1 MGVSQR
7 TMFLARKLRWSR
19 PLHRTFCAA
28 ARPPTI
34 TVAIVAHVD
43 HGKTTL
49 VDCMLKH
56 CDEAHGDRAMD
67 SMSQEKERG
76 ITIMSKVTSMQTI
89 GARFNVVD
97 TPGHADFG
105 GEVERVMGM
114 VDGVVLLVDATEG
127 PMPQTK
133 FVVAKALE
141 AGHNLVAVL
150 NKVDRDTSD
159 CTRVENELF
168 DLLVDLGATDE
179 QLEFPFLYA
188 SAKQGWASHTAE
200 EQTECV
206 SALFDTI
213 KDHIKPR
220 KSDTAADFKMLV
232 SMMEYDQYVGR
243 VLTGRVAEGT
253 VNLNDEIR
261 ALCHTTGEVMDRGR
275 VSKIQAPRGL
285 SREVLTTAEAGDVIM
300 VAGLSKATVSHTLC
314 APGVTE
320 AISAPAIDP
329 PTISMMF
336 GVNDSPL
343 GGKEGDKLTSAMIR
357 DRVRKEIENNISFTM
372 GHAEGNTEGAL
383 VMARGSMQLGI
394 LIEEMRREGFE
405 LSVGP
410 PQVLF
415 GEDENGK
422 RTEPVEEVMCEM
434 ADLYSGGVMEA
445 LAKRK
450 GEVLEITPATGGRTK
465 ILARVPSRTMM
476 GYRGEFNTA
485 THGTGVMFCTFH
497 GYEAY
502 RGGNV
507 DIRRGVIVASAQ
519 GTATTYSLAT
529 IEPRGELFIEN
540 AQPVYEGMIIGEHSK
555 NSDLEVNPTKAKAL
569 TNMRASGND
578 ETIRL
583 SPPRQIPL
591 EEAMGYIQEDEM
603 IEITPTRIA
612 MRKAHLNPTARKS
625 AARKKAQMS
634 AAK

>member
-28 ARPPTI
+28 ARPPTV

-168 DLLVDLGATDE
+168 DLLVDLGASDE
-179 QLEFPFLYA
+179 QLDFPILYA
-188 SAKQGWASHTAE
+188 SAKQGWASHDLN
-200 EQTECV
+200 QTECV
-206 SALFDTI
+206 AALFETV
-213 KDHIKPR
+213 KEHIHPKQ
-220 KSDTAADFKMLV
+220 SDSAGDFKMLV

-243 VLTGRVAEGT
+243 VLTGRVTSGT
-253 VNLNDEIR
+253 VKIGDDIK
-261 ALCHTTGEVMDRGR
+261 ALCHATGNLIDKGKVT
-275 VSKIQAPRGL
+275 KIQAPRGL
-285 SREVLTTAEAGDVIM
+285 SREVLTTAKAGDVIM
-300 VAGLSKATVSHTLC
+300 IAGLSDATVSHTLC
-314 APGVTE
+314 SPSVID
-320 AISAPAIDP
+320 AIQAPAIDP

-343 GGKEGDKLTSAMIR
+343 GGKEGDKLTSAVIR
-357 DRVRKEIENNISFTM
+357 ERVRKEIENNISF
-372 GHAEGNTEGAL
+372 
-383 VMARGSMQLGI
+383 
-394 LIEEMRREGFE
+394 
-405 LSVGP
+405 
-410 PQVLF
+410 
-415 GEDENGK
+415 
-422 RTEPVEEVMCEM
+422 
-434 ADLYSGGVMEA
+434 
-445 LAKRK
+445 
-450 GEVLEITPATGGRTK
+450 
-465 ILARVPSRTMM
+465 
-476 GYRGEFNTA
+476 
-485 THGTGVMFCTFH
+485 
-497 GYEAY
+497 
-502 RGGNV
+502 
-507 DIRRGVIVASAQ
+507 
-519 GTATTYSLAT
+519 
-529 IEPRGELFIEN
+529 
-540 AQPVYEGMIIGEHSK
+540 
-555 NSDLEVNPTKAKAL
+555 
-569 TNMRASGND
+569 
-578 ETIRL
+578 
-583 SPPRQIPL
+583 SP
-591 EEAMGYIQEDEM
+591 
-603 IEITPTRIA
+603 
-612 MRKAHLNPTARKS
+612 
-625 AARKKAQMS
+625 
-634 AAK
+634 